1 MRASPQ
7 PPSFSKI
14 AANTIDPAIGAS
26 TWAFGS
32 HICTE
37 NIGSL
42 TKNPKIVSDQNI
54 GLFEMCWGSVNSVAI
69 NIDNE
74 QEELNTIQKI
84 ANMGS
89 EAVIV
94 YIIKYILA

>member
-1 MRASPQ
+1 
-7 PPSFSKI
+7 
-14 AANTIDPAIGAS
+14 
-26 TWAFGS
+26 
-32 HICTE
+32 
-37 NIGSL
+37 
-42 TKNPKIVSDQNI
+42 
-54 GLFEMCWGSVNSVAI
+54 MCWGSVNSVAI